1 MMIDPLSEAV
11 DRLSSLLK
19 RLLELRQDA
28 ETTAGQIKEIDQLV
42 DETVASIV
50 SLIRKVRKAGSSE
63 RQTST
68 TTSAAVWKSFA

>member
-28 ETTAGQIKEIDQLV
+28 ETTEGQIKEIDQLV
-42 DETVASIV
+42 DETVASII
-50 SLIRKVRKAGSSE
+50 SLIRKVRKAGSCQ

-68 TTSAAVWKSFA
+68 TTSSAVWKSFA